1 MKLGE
6 TVEVYLDLHS
16 LGEKGSCRWIVEKF
30 CGSPF
35 GRKERLNGTTGKAD
49 AQATQ
54 ILALKNCQFYVHQ
67 YTAQQIRE
75 RKNDK
80 SPHAW
85 VIGELAAVDAVDD
98 FIKNQCTYEVNYN
111 PKLRNLV
118 DDIGHAAFYTEADN
132 NPIYASDVVYLFFDA
147 AVNRLRTF
155 ASSPSMRQAS
165 YYDNDKY
172 PVIPPAERMSQS

>member
-16 LGEKGSCRWIVEKF
+16 LGEKGRFRWIVEKF

-35 GRKERLNGTTGKAD
+35 GKKERLNGTTGKAD

-54 ILALKNCQFYVHQ
+54 ILSLKNCQFYVHQ

-75 RKNDK
+75 RGKDK

-85 VIGELAAVDAVDD
+85 VIGELVAVDAVDD
-98 FIKNQCTYEVNYN
+98 AIKNQCTYEVTYN
-111 PKLRNLV
+111 PTHRNLF
-118 DDIGHAAFYTEADN
+118 DDIGHAAFYTAGDN
-132 NPIYASDVVYLFFDA
+132 NPIYASDVAYFFFDA
-147 AVNRLRTF
+147 TVKRLRTL
-155 ASSPSMRQAS
+155 ASSPSVRPAS

-172 PVIPPAERMSQS
+172 PVIPSAEPIRQS

>member
-16 LGEKGSCRWIVEKF
+16 LGEKGRFRWIVEKF
-30 CGSPF
+30 CGSPS

-49 AQATQ
+49 AQPTQ

-67 YTAQQIRE
+67 HTARQIRE
-75 RKNDK
+75 QGNDK

-85 VIGELAAVDAVDD
+85 VIGELIAVDAGDNA
-98 FIKNQCTYEVNYN
+98 IQNQCTYEVTYH
-111 PKLRNLV
+111 PRHRNLF
-118 DDIGHAAFYTEADN
+118 DDIGHAAFYTAADN
-132 NPIYASDVVYLFFDA
+132 NPIYSSDLSYFVFDA
-147 AVNRLRTF
+147 AVQRLRTF
-155 ASSPSMRQAS
+155 VSSPSMRQTS

-172 PVIPPAERMSQS
+172 PVIPFSERMSQS

>member
-16 LGEKGSCRWIVEKF
+16 LGKKGRFRWIVEKF

-35 GRKERLNGTTGKAD
+35 GRKERLNGTTGNAD

-75 RKNDK
+75 LNNDK

-85 VIGELAAVDAVDD
+85 VIGELIAVDAVDD
-98 FIKNQCTYEVNYN
+98 AIKNQCTYEVKYN

-132 NPIYASDVVYLFFDA
+132 NPIYASDVAYFLFDA
-147 AVNRLRTF
+147 PVKRLRIL
-155 ASSPSMRQAS
+155 ASPPSMRQAS

-172 PVIPPAERMSQS
+172 PVIPSAERMPQS